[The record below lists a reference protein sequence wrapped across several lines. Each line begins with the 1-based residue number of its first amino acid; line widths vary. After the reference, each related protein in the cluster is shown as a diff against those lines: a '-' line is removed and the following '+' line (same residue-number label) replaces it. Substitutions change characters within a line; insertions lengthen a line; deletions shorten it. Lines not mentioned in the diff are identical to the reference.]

1 MEGSVDVNIA
11 NIEAFVYV
19 VHYGNINKAASVLF
33 LSQPSVT
40 ARIQSLERELNC
52 HLFDRAGK
60 QMLLSEKGKQFLP
73 YAQQLLDVYRKGRQ
87 QLRPQAVPSQTLT
100 IGCTLSVANY
110 VMAQILAEMKRSYND
125 LIFRLT
131 TGTTDEI
138 VGKLLN
144 KEIDVGFVRNVSH
157 PNILSSNYQIDP
169 IRLYVYPGHP
179 FIGHPEVT
187 VAMVAAQP
195 LVFFECGAL
204 DWIEIH
210 QLFEKIDQRP
220 NIQFMVDNSEAAKNL
235 ILSKAGIGFLPGV
248 SVKKELLAHKLYEIP
263 LPQLSSTALQTN
275 LITVRGE
282 LPPLVAAFEQ
292 VARRIAS

>member
-1 MEGSVDVNIA
+1 MNIA
-11 NIEAFVYV
+11 NVEAFVYV

-52 HLFDRAGK
+52 HLFDRVGN
-60 QMLLSEKGKQFLP
+60 QVLLSEKGKQFLP

-87 QLRPQAVPSQTLT
+87 QLRPQAVQAKILK
-100 IGCTLSVANY
+100 IGCTMSASNY
-110 VMAQILAEMKRSYND
+110 VIAHILAEMKKSYND
-125 LIFRLT
+125 LIFQLA

-138 VGKLLN
+138 VAKLLN
-144 KEIDVGFVRNVSH
+144 NEIDVGFVRNVSH
-157 PNILSSNYQIDP
+157 PNLLSTQYQIDP
-169 IRLYVYPGHP
+169 IRLYVYAGHP

-187 VAMVAAQP
+187 VAMIAEQP

-220 NIQFMVDNSEAAKNL
+220 NIQFKVDNAEAAKHL
-235 ILSKAGIGFLPGV
+235 ILGKAGIGFLPGV
-248 SVKKELLAHKLYEIP
+248 SVKKEVHARKLVEIP
-263 LPQLSSTALQTN
+263 VPHLSTTALQTN
-275 LITVRGE
+275 LITLRGE

-292 VARRIAS
+292 VARRSAG